1 MYSKFE
7 LCGSMC
13 KKPLLFLFFIIP
25 QCLWGQAQFI
35 KDTLFASGDS
45 VVVTAT
51 RSERKLS
58 NLTVPVTLINA
69 QTIQQTGSIRLTD
82 ILKEQTGLSTKEI
95 RIGIKPFKEIYFVEK
110 MDYMED

>member
-1 MYSKFE
+1 MY
-7 LCGSMC
+7 
-13 KKPLLFLFFIIP
+13 KKPIILLLFIIP
-25 QCLWGQAQFI
+25 QCLWGQVRFA
-35 KDTLFASGDS
+35 KDSLFASGDS

-82 ILKEQTGLSTKEI
+82 ILKEQTGLTMTSGFGAGFNCK
-95 RIGIKPFKEIYFVEK
+95 V
-110 MDYMED
+110 